1 MINPEKVS
9 VATSNA
15 NPNGPAAICVDH
27 ISKIYPVPFLRLKKA
42 FRRKFKPPTEALR
55 DVSFE
60 VREGEIFG
68 LIGPNGA
75 GKTTL
80 TKIIAT
86 LIQPTDGNVLVKGHD
101 SVRDD
106 EEVRCN
112 VGLASAEE
120 RSFYWRLTA
129 EQNLLFFARLYGL
142 NGRQAKQR
150 ISELFALL
158 QIQDLARRRFAEFST
173 GNKQRLA
180 VARAMLANPPI
191 LLLDEPTRSLDPIAA
206 ARIRAMIKSLTQ
218 DDAKRATVFLTSH
231 NLTEV
236 EELCDRVAIIGGGE
250 IRALDTPHNLRA
262 RHTER
267 EQVTITFT
275 AADAANVENGLRDN
289 FRDQAFTLE
298 RMPDTDEWVLKFSR
312 KFEDETLDHVLRTL
326 QNNGAVVRRV
336 DSERATLLDVLE
348 SYEKTE
354 GEAKADK

>member
-9 VATSNA
+9 VTTSNA

-55 DVSFE
+55 NVSFE

-106 EEVRCN
+106 EEVRRN

-129 EQNLLFFARLYGL
+129 EQNLLFFARPPQPRFTPL
-142 NGRQAKQR
+142 
-150 ISELFALL
+150 
-158 QIQDLARRRFAEFST
+158 DL
-173 GNKQRLA
+173 
-180 VARAMLANPPI
+180 
-191 LLLDEPTRSLDPIAA
+191 RSLATTTANLLADDP
-206 ARIRAMIKSLTQ
+206 ARY
-218 DDAKRATVFLTSH
+218 
-231 NLTEV
+231 
-236 EELCDRVAIIGGGE
+236 
-250 IRALDTPHNLRA
+250 
-262 RHTER
+262 
-267 EQVTITFT
+267 
-275 AADAANVENGLRDN
+275 
-289 FRDQAFTLE
+289 
-298 RMPDTDEWVLKFSR
+298 PDTKPPY
-312 KFEDETLDHVLRTL
+312 
-326 QNNGAVVRRV
+326 QP
-336 DSERATLLDVLE
+336 DVE
-348 SYEKTE
+348 
-354 GEAKADK
+354 

>member
-1 MINPEKVS
+1 MANPEENLVNPANAANGS
-9 VATSNA
+9 VAIS
-15 NPNGPAAICVDH
+15 IDH
-27 ISKIYPVPFLRLKKA
+27 VAKTYPVPFLRLKKA
-42 FRRKFKPPTEALR
+42 LRRKFKPPTEALR
-55 DVSFE
+55 DISVE
-60 VREGEIFG
+60 VGEGEIFG

-86 LIQPTDGNVLVKGHD
+86 LVQPTNGQVLVKGHD

-106 EEVRCN
+106 EEVRRN

-142 NGRQAKQR
+142 KDSVAKRR

-158 QIQDLARRRFAEFST
+158 QLEDLARRRFAEFST
-173 GNKQRLA
+173 GNKQRLG

-206 ARIRAMIKSLTQ
+206 ARMRGMIKSLTQ
-218 DDAKRATVFLTSH
+218 DDAKRVTVFLTSH

-236 EELCDRVAIIGGGE
+236 EELCDRVAVIGAGE

-262 RHTER
+262 KHTES

-275 AADAANVENGLRDN
+275 AMDVAHVETKLRDS
-289 FRDQAFTLE
+289 FREQAFTLE
-298 RMPDTDEWVLKFSR
+298 RVPDNAEWILKFSR
-312 KFEDETLDHVLRTL
+312 SFEDETLDYVLRIL
-326 QNNGAVVRRV
+326 QRSEVVVRRV
-336 DSERATLLDVLE
+336 DNERATLLDVLE
-348 SYEKTE
+348 SYEVSAP
-354 GEAKADK
+354 GEKNNS